1 LVGKIH
7 LYTGDMD
14 NAYLN
19 LGVVLLEKFLES
31 TTDPYY
37 DGLVLYGD
45 GEGHCW
51 MPRGA
56 EIFRLFDEHIMKNG
70 PGDQNKAQ
78 WHYK

>member
-1 LVGKIH
+1 
-7 LYTGDMD
+7 MD

-19 LGVVLLEKFLES
+19 LGVVLMEKFLES

-37 DGLVLYGD
+37 DGVVEYKN

-56 EIFRLFDEHIMKNG
+56 ELINLFAEHLNKYAP
-70 PGDQNKAQ
+70 PGEDTSKWN
-78 WHYK
+78 Y